1 MCRFL
6 SDVDG
11 VTRRCSEL
19 AVSLVRCWM
28 KRDRN
33 EMAQATK
40 KAMVGKVVRGQHVR
54 LRMDK

>member
-11 VTRRCSEL
+11 VTRRLSEW
-19 AVSLVRCWM
+19 AVSLVRRWM

-40 KAMVGKVVRGQHVR
+40 KAVVGKNVHGQQGDSV
-54 LRMDK
+54 